1 MKLSIITLAAVTVFA
16 LSSPFAMAQSS
27 GNSYAS
33 PAFRSS
39 MNSITA
45 SQSQDRY
52 RASDT
57 WSSDRLNGHGIDSL
71 GVTTNSGRLYN
82 GG

>member
-1 MKLSIITLAAVTVFA
+1 MIMKVSIITLATVLV

-27 GNSYAS
+27 SNSYMS

-39 MNSITA
+39 MNSIPATHHRTSA
-45 SQSQDRY
+45 RNTETK
-52 RASDT
+52 RF
-57 WSSDRLNGHGIDSL
+57 NGYGISRL
-71 GVTTNSGRLYN
+71 GVTTNQGRLYN

>member
-1 MKLSIITLAAVTVFA
+1 MKTSIITLAMVLT

-27 GNSYAS
+27 DFYTAS

-39 MNSITA
+39 MNSMP
-45 SQSQDRY
+45 SQHRY
-52 RASDT
+52 RTSDT
-57 WSSDRLNGHGIDSL
+57 WSSDRLNGHGISRL
-71 GVTTNSGRLYN
+71 GVTTNSGRMYN

>member
-1 MKLSIITLAAVTVFA
+1 MKTSIITLATILV
-16 LSSPFAMAQSS
+16 LSSPVAMAQSS
-27 GNSYAS
+27 GHSVHT
-33 PAFRSS
+33 FRSA
-39 MNSITA
+39 MNSMP
-45 SQSQDRY
+45 SQHRY

-57 WSSDRLNGHGIDSL
+57 WSSNRLNGHGISRL

>member
-1 MKLSIITLAAVTVFA
+1 MKVSIITLATVLV

-27 GNSYAS
+27 SNSYMS

-39 MNSITA
+39 MNSIPATHHRTSA
-45 SQSQDRY
+45 RNTETN
-52 RASDT
+52 RF
-57 WSSDRLNGHGIDSL
+57 NGHGISRL
-71 GVTTNSGRLYN
+71 GVTTNQGRLYN

>member
-1 MKLSIITLAAVTVFA
+1 MTMKVSMIMLTTALA
-16 LSSPFAMAQSS
+16 LSSPFAMAQS
-27 GNSYAS
+27 AS
-33 PAFRSS
+33 NHSRAAAFRSA
-39 MNSITA
+39 MNSMPA
-45 SQSQDRY
+45 SQSQHRY

-57 WSSDRLNGHGIDSL
+57 WSTSRLNGHGIDRL

>member
-1 MKLSIITLAAVTVFA
+1 MKVSIITMATVLV

-27 GNSYAS
+27 NHSSTGRAVH
-33 PAFRSS
+33 SS
-39 MNSITA
+39 MNSIPA
-45 SQSQDRY
+45 NQSQHRY
-52 RASDT
+52 AAGNT
-57 WSSDRLNGHGIDSL
+57 TTNRLNGHGISRL